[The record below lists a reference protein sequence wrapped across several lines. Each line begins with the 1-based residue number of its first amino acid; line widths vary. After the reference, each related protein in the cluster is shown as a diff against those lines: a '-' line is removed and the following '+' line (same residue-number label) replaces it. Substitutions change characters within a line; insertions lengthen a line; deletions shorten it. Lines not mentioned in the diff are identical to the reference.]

1 MNKVLHVT
9 LRGRMYQAM
18 QEQEIDNKQRGEKA
32 TKEAI
37 NE

>member
-1 MNKVLHVT
+1 MSPYVEGYIRT
-9 LRGRMYQAM
+9 M